1 MKYDRYDNPGALFTL
16 VVVLLFLF
24 GAVFSFMAMTNLF
37 TVSPF
42 QSQHSML
49 IAIQVIALLMT
60 SRIVFVYFRN
70 RLRDNST
77 AQRTG

>member
-1 MKYDRYDNPGALFTL
+1 MKYDRYDNPGTIFTL

-24 GAVFSFMAMTNLF
+24 GATLSFMAMTNLF

-42 QSQHSML
+42 QSQHTVL
-49 IAIQVIALLMT
+49 ISIQVIALMMT

-70 RLRDNST
+70 KRFNKS
-77 AQRTG
+77 A